1 MKEQT
6 VWGVYEENEEYEK
19 ELREEYLNNKK
30 NRNRLNV
37 AKKLFLGD

>member
-19 ELREEYLNNKK
+19 ELRDEYLNKK

-37 AKKLFLGD
+37 AKKLFK